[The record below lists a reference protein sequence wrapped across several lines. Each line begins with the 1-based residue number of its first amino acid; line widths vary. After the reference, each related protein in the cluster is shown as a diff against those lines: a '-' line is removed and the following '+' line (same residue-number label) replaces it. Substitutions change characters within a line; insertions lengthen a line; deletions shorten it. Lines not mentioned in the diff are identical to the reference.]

1 MARDDLERQ
10 IHRHHL
16 FTARSPEPTPD
27 VDAAPRVADFS
38 DEGDR
43 MCGIAGFWSPSL
55 SASDRRETIR
65 GMTVRLAHRG
75 PDADGH
81 WVPADTPVA
90 LGHRRLSILD
100 LSAAG
105 AQPMWSASGR
115 YIVSFNGEIYNFRE
129 LRERLHAA
137 GAVFRGTSD
146 TEVLLAGFEAWGI
159 AATLREATGMFAFAV
174 WDLREQELFL
184 ARDRVGEK
192 PLYYGTCGDSLVFA
206 SELKAIRQH
215 PHFTGEID
223 RGAVALLMRYG
234 YVPAPYSVY
243 RRIGKVMPGTLLRFR
258 LRDGLTPSVTTYWS
272 ALTVCRAG
280 VARPTTRSDAEL
292 IDDLDALL
300 RRAVADQMVADV
312 PLGAFLSG
320 GIDSTTVVAMMQA
333 QAKAPVRTFSIGFFD
348 PKFEEARH
356 ARQVAAHLR
365 TIHTEHYLSAE
376 ESMRVIDR
384 LPSMYDEP
392 FADWSQIPTYL
403 VSTLAREAVTVALTG
418 DGGDE
423 LFGGYDRYVGLDR
436 IWRRVRMLPH
446 PARLAL
452 ARWIGA
458 IADDGHR
465 RGEAR
470 TPRLEDSGAAR
481 RAHRLGVKARKV
493 ARLLRCQWREDLY
506 QELLSSWSD
515 TARLVPGEAQLPTA
529 LNDVTQL
536 MPAATFAQQMMHFDL
551 MFYLPDDV
559 LAKVDRAAMAVSLET
574 RTPFLDHRVVEFA
587 AALPLR
593 AKLRNKQSKW
603 ILRQLLDRYVPRA
616 FVERPKMGFG
626 VPLHDWLRGPLR
638 EWADAILDPAHIA
651 RHGLFDPAEVRN
663 IWEQHLSGYAN
674 NTATLWPVL
683 MFDRWWAETHA
694 DAHGADARAASV
706 ADRLEP
712 GTDVAG
718 R

>member
-1 MARDDLERQ
+1 
-10 IHRHHL
+10 
-16 FTARSPEPTPD
+16 
-27 VDAAPRVADFS
+27 
-38 DEGDR
+38 

-55 SASDRRETIR
+55 SASVRREAVR
-65 GMTVRLAHRG
+65 GMTQRLAHRG

-105 AQPMWSASGR
+105 AQPMWSSNGR
-115 YIVSFNGEIYNFRE
+115 YIISFNGEIYNFRE
-129 LRERLHAA
+129 LRDRLHHA
-137 GAVFRGTSD
+137 GAVFRGSSD

-159 AATLREATGMFAFAV
+159 AATLREATGMFALAV
-174 WDLREQELFL
+174 WDVRDQELFL

-192 PLYYGTCGDSLVFA
+192 PLYYGVCEDSLVFA

-215 PHFTGEID
+215 PHFHDEID
-223 RGAVALLMRYG
+223 RGAVSLLMRYG
-234 YVPAPYSVY
+234 YVPAPYSIY
-243 RRIGKVMPGTLLRFR
+243 RDIGKVAPGTMLRFR
-258 LRDGLTPSVTTYWS
+258 PRDGLVPVVTSYWS
-272 ALTVCRAG
+272 AIDVGRVG
-280 VARPTTRSDAEL
+280 VARPNTKTDAEL
-292 IDDLDALL
+292 IDELDVLL

-356 ARQVAAHLR
+356 ARAVAAHLR

-403 VSTLAREAVTVALTG
+403 VSTLARDSVTVALTG

-423 LFGGYDRYVGLDR
+423 LFGGYDRYVGLDK
-436 IWRRVRMLPH
+436 IWRRLRLLPR

-452 ARWIGA
+452 AKRIDMIDRLDARRWNPGSWQR
-458 IADDGHR
+458 DESR
-465 RGEAR
+465 
-470 TPRLEDSGAAR
+470 AAR
-481 RAHRLGVKARKV
+481 RAHRLVVKARKV
-493 ARLLRCQWREDLY
+493 ARLLRCEWREDLY

-515 TARLVPGEAQLPTA
+515 TSRLVPGASPLPTA
-529 LNDVTQL
+529 LNDVSQL
-536 MPAATFAQQMMHFDL
+536 MPAATFAQQMMHLDL

-559 LAKVDRAAMAVSLET
+559 LVKVDRAAMAVSLET
-574 RTPFLDHRVVEFA
+574 RTPFLDHRVVDFA
-587 AALPLR
+587 ATLPLR
-593 AKLRNKQSKW
+593 VKLRDKQSKW
-603 ILRQLLDRYVPRA
+603 ILRQLLDRYVPRE

-638 EWADAILDPAHIA
+638 EWADAKLDPARIA
-651 RHGLFDPAEVRN
+651 RLDVFDPIEVRH
-663 IWEQHLSGYAN
+663 IWEEHQRGYSN
-674 NTATLWPVL
+674 NTATLWPIL
-683 MFDRWWAETHA
+683 MFDGWWTETQ
-694 DAHGADARAASV
+694 DGASGYDASV
-706 ADRLEP
+706 
-712 GTDVAG
+712 TSVAG
-718 R
+718 RLAHDRDSAGR

>member
-1 MARDDLERQ
+1 
-10 IHRHHL
+10 
-16 FTARSPEPTPD
+16 
-27 VDAAPRVADFS
+27 
-38 DEGDR
+38 
-43 MCGIAGFWSPSL
+43 
-55 SASDRRETIR
+55 
-65 GMTVRLAHRG
+65 MTVRLAHRG

-90 LGHRRLSILD
+90 LGHRRLAIID
-100 LSAAG
+100 LSATG
-105 AQPMWSASGR
+105 AQPMWSANGR
-115 YIVSFNGEIYNFRE
+115 YILSFNGEIYNFRE
-129 LRERLHAA
+129 LRERLRAA
-137 GAVFRGTSD
+137 GAAFRGTSD
-146 TEVLLAGFEAWGI
+146 TEVLLAGFEAWGVDE
-159 AATLREATGMFAFAV
+159 TLREATGMFALAV
-174 WDLREQELFL
+174 WDLRDQELSL

-215 PHFTGEID
+215 PHFAGEID
-223 RGAVALLMRYG
+223 PGAVALLMRYG
-234 YVPAPYSVY
+234 YVPAPYSIY
-243 RRIGKVMPGTLLRFR
+243 RGIGKVMPGTLLRFR
-258 LRDGLTPSVTTYWS
+258 PRDGLAPSVTTYWS
-272 ALTVCRAG
+272 AITVCRAG
-280 VARPTTRSDAEL
+280 IARPTTKSDAEL
-292 IDDLDALL
+292 IDELDVLL

-356 ARQVAAHLR
+356 ARQVAAQLR

-403 VSTLAREAVTVALTG
+403 VSTLARDAVTVALTG

-423 LFGGYDRYVGLDR
+423 LFGGYDRYVGLDK
-436 IWRRVRMLPH
+436 IWRRVRVLPH

-452 ARWIGA
+452 ARWIDVIGRV
-458 IADDGHR
+458 DPHHGNGSSLL
-465 RGEAR
+465 RGN
-470 TPRLEDSGAAR
+470 SGATR
-481 RAHRLGVKARKV
+481 RAHRLVAKARKI

-506 QELLSSWSD
+506 QEILSSWSD
-515 TARLVPGEAQLPTA
+515 TARLVPGGSQLPTA
-529 LNDVTQL
+529 LNDVSQL
-536 MPAATFAQQMMHFDL
+536 IPSATFAQQMMHFDL

-603 ILRQLLDRYVPRA
+603 ILRQLLDRYVPRE

-638 EWADAILDPAHIA
+638 EWAEAILEPSHIA
-651 RHGLFDPAEVRN
+651 RHGLFDPSEVQHV
-663 IWEQHLSGYAN
+663 WEDHLSGNAN

-683 MFDRWWAETHA
+683 MFDRWWTETHA
-694 DAHGADARAASV
+694 DARRDDDRAASV

>member
-1 MARDDLERQ
+1 
-10 IHRHHL
+10 
-16 FTARSPEPTPD
+16 
-27 VDAAPRVADFS
+27 
-38 DEGDR
+38 
-43 MCGIAGFWSPSL
+43 
-55 SASDRRETIR
+55 
-65 GMTVRLAHRG
+65 MTVRIAHRG

-90 LGHRRLSILD
+90 LGHRRLSIID
-100 LSAAG
+100 LSATG
-105 AQPMWSASGR
+105 AQPMWSANGR
-115 YIVSFNGEIYNFRE
+115 FIVSFNGEIYNFRE
-129 LRERLHAA
+129 LRDRLRAA
-137 GAVFRGTSD
+137 GAAFRGTSD
-146 TEVLLAGFEAWGI
+146 TEVLLAGFEAWGVGE
-159 AATLREATGMFAFAV
+159 TLREATGMFALAV
-174 WDLREQELFL
+174 WDLRDQELIL

-192 PLYYGTCGDSLVFA
+192 PLFYGTCGDSLVFA

-215 PHFTGEID
+215 PHFAGEID
-223 RGAVALLMRYG
+223 PGAVALLMRYG
-234 YVPAPYSVY
+234 YVPAPYSIY
-243 RRIGKVMPGTLLRFR
+243 RGVGKVMPGTLLRFR
-258 LRDGLTPSVTTYWS
+258 PRDGLAPSVTTYWS
-272 ALTVCRAG
+272 AITVCRAG
-280 VARPTTRSDAEL
+280 IARPTTKSDGEL
-292 IDDLDALL
+292 IDELDTLL

-356 ARQVAAHLR
+356 ARQVAAQLR

-403 VSTLAREAVTVALTG
+403 VSTLARDAVTVALTG

-423 LFGGYDRYVGLDR
+423 LFGGYDRYVGLDT
-436 IWRRVRMLPH
+436 IWRRVRVLPH

-452 ARWIGA
+452 ARWIDLIGRVDA
-458 IADDGHR
+458 P
-465 RGEAR
+465 RGNRSA
-470 TPRLEDSGAAR
+470 LERGDSGATR
-481 RAHRLGVKARKV
+481 RAHRLVAKARKI

-515 TARLVPGEAQLPTA
+515 TARLVPGGSQLPTA

-536 MPAATFAQQMMHFDL
+536 MPSATFAQQMMHFDL
-551 MFYLPDDV
+551 IFYLPDDV

-603 ILRQLLDRYVPRA
+603 ILRQLLDRYVPRE

-638 EWADAILDPAHIA
+638 EWAEGILDPSHIA
-651 RHGLFDPAEVRN
+651 RHGLFDPSEVRHV
-663 IWEQHLSGYAN
+663 WEDHLSGNAN

-683 MFDRWWAETHA
+683 MFDRWWTETHA
-694 DAHGADARAASV
+694 DARRDDDRAASV

>member
-1 MARDDLERQ
+1 
-10 IHRHHL
+10 
-16 FTARSPEPTPD
+16 
-27 VDAAPRVADFS
+27 
-38 DEGDR
+38 
-43 MCGIAGFWSPSL
+43 
-55 SASDRRETIR
+55 
-65 GMTVRLAHRG
+65 MTVRLAHRG

-100 LSAAG
+100 LSATG
-105 AQPMWSASGR
+105 AQPMWSANGR

-129 LRERLHAA
+129 LRERLHKA

-159 AATLREATGMFAFAV
+159 TNTLREATGMFALAV
-174 WDLREQELFL
+174 WDLRDQELSL
-184 ARDRVGEK
+184 VRDRFGEK
-192 PLYYGTCGDSLVFA
+192 PLYYGTCEDSLVFA

-215 PHFTGEID
+215 PHFKGEID
-223 RGAVALLMRYG
+223 SGAVALLMRYG
-234 YVPAPYSVY
+234 YVPAPYSIY
-243 RRIGKVMPGTLLRFR
+243 RNIGKVAPGTLLRFR
-258 LRDGLTPSVTTYWS
+258 LRDGLVPSVTTYWS
-272 ALTVCRAG
+272 AATSVRAG
-280 VARPTTRSDAEL
+280 IARPASRSDAEL
-292 IDDLDALL
+292 VDELDVLL

-356 ARQVAAHLR
+356 ARAVAAQLR

-384 LPSMYDEP
+384 LPTMYDEP

-403 VSTLAREAVTVALTG
+403 VSTLARDAVTVALTG

-423 LFGGYDRYVGLDR
+423 LFGGYDRYVGLDK
-436 IWRRVRMLPH
+436 IWRRVRILPH
-446 PARLAL
+446 PARLTL
-452 ARWIGA
+452 ARWIDQ
-458 IADDGHR
+458 IDRLDPR
-465 RGEAR
+465 RGDTASWPSDE
-470 TPRLEDSGAAR
+470 SGAAR
-481 RAHRLGVKARKV
+481 RARRLVVKARKV
-493 ARLLRCQWREDLY
+493 SRLLRCQWREDLY

-515 TARLVPGEAQLPTA
+515 TGRLVPGGTQLPTA
-529 LNDVTQL
+529 LNDVAQL
-536 MPAATFAQQMMHFDL
+536 MPSASFAQQMMHFDL

-559 LAKVDRAAMAVSLET
+559 LVKVDRAAMAVSLET

-603 ILRQLLDRYVPRA
+603 ILRQLLDRYVPRE

-638 EWADAILDPAHIA
+638 EWAEAILDPAHIA
-651 RHGLFDPAEVRN
+651 RHGLFDPIEVRHV
-663 IWEQHLSGYAN
+663 WEEHLSGYSN

-683 MFDRWWAETHA
+683 MFDRWWTETHA
-694 DAHGADARAASV
+694 DARGDDARATSV

>member
-1 MARDDLERQ
+1 
-10 IHRHHL
+10 
-16 FTARSPEPTPD
+16 
-27 VDAAPRVADFS
+27 
-38 DEGDR
+38 

-55 SASDRRETIR
+55 SASARREAVR
-65 GMTVRLAHRG
+65 AMTLRLAHRG

-100 LSAAG
+100 LSATG
-105 AQPMWSASGR
+105 AQPMWSANGR
-115 YIVSFNGEIYNFRE
+115 YIISFNGEIYNFRE

-146 TEVLLAGFEAWGI
+146 TEVLVAGFEAWGI
-159 AATLREATGMFAFAV
+159 VGTLREATGMFALAV
-174 WDLREQELFL
+174 WDVRDQELFL

-192 PLYYGTCGDSLVFA
+192 PLYYGVCEDSLVFA
-206 SELKAIRQH
+206 SELKALQLH
-215 PHFTGEID
+215 PHWKGDID

-234 YVPAPYSVY
+234 YVPAPHSIY
-243 RRIGKVMPGTLLRFR
+243 RGIGKVVPGTVLRFR
-258 LRDGLTPSVTTYWS
+258 PRDGLVPSATAYWS
-272 ALTVCRAG
+272 ALAVGQAG
-280 VARPTTRSDAEL
+280 IARPTAKSDAEL
-292 IDDLDALL
+292 IDELDVLL

-333 QAKAPVRTFSIGFFD
+333 QSRTPVRTFSIGFFD

-356 ARQVAAHLR
+356 ARAVAAHLR

-384 LPSMYDEP
+384 LPMMYDEP

-403 VSTLAREAVTVALTG
+403 VSTLARDVVTVALTG

-423 LFGGYDRYVGLDR
+423 LFGGYDRYVGLDK
-436 IWRRVRMLPH
+436 IWRRLRLIPR

-452 ARWIGA
+452 ARRIDVVDRLDARRWNPESWQ
-458 IADDGHR
+458 
-465 RGEAR
+465 RGES
-470 TPRLEDSGAAR
+470 PAAR
-481 RAHRLGVKARKV
+481 RAHRLVVKARKV
-493 ARLLRCQWREDLY
+493 ARLLRCEWREDLY

-515 TARLVPGEAQLPTA
+515 TRRLVPGASELPTA
-529 LNDVTQL
+529 ITDVSNL
-536 MPAATFAQQMMHFDL
+536 MPSATFAQQMMHLDL

-559 LAKVDRAAMAVSLET
+559 LVKVDRAAMAVSLET

-587 AALPLR
+587 ANLPLR
-593 AKLRNKQSKW
+593 TKLRDKQSKW
-603 ILRQLLDRYVPRA
+603 ILRQLLDRYVPRE

-638 EWADAILDPAHIA
+638 EWADAKLDATRIA
-651 RHGLFDPAEVRN
+651 RHGVFDPLEVRH
-663 IWEQHLSGYAN
+663 IWEEHLRGYSN

-683 MFDRWWAETHA
+683 MFDSWITETH
-694 DAHGADARAASV
+694 GASEGSAQPAESV
-706 ADRLEP
+706 AERLAHR
-712 GTDVAG
+712 TDVGA

>member
-1 MARDDLERQ
+1 
-10 IHRHHL
+10 
-16 FTARSPEPTPD
+16 
-27 VDAAPRVADFS
+27 
-38 DEGDR
+38 
-43 MCGIAGFWSPSL
+43 
-55 SASDRRETIR
+55 
-65 GMTVRLAHRG
+65 MTVRLAHRG

-90 LGHRRLSILD
+90 LGHRRLSIID
-100 LSAAG
+100 LSATG
-105 AQPMWSASGR
+105 AQPMWSANGR
-115 YIVSFNGEIYNFRE
+115 FIISFNGEIYNFRE
-129 LRERLHAA
+129 LRERLHAG
-137 GAVFRGTSD
+137 GAAFRGTSD
-146 TEVLLAGFEAWGI
+146 TEVLLAGFEAWGVS
-159 AATLREATGMFAFAV
+159 ATLREATGMFALAV
-174 WDLREQELFL
+174 WDLRDQELSL

-215 PHFTGEID
+215 PHFEGEID

-234 YVPAPYSVY
+234 YVPAPYSIY
-243 RRIGKVMPGTLLRFR
+243 RGVGKVMPGTLLRFR
-258 LRDGLTPSVTTYWS
+258 LRDSLVPSVTTYWS
-272 ALTVCRAG
+272 AITVGRTG
-280 VARPTTRSDAEL
+280 IARPTNKSDAEL
-292 IDDLDALL
+292 VDELDVLL
-300 RRAVADQMVADV
+300 RRAVADQMVANV

-356 ARQVAAHLR
+356 ARQVAAQLR

-403 VSTLAREAVTVALTG
+403 VSTLARDAVTVALTG

-423 LFGGYDRYVGLDR
+423 LFGGYDRYVGLDT
-436 IWRRVRMLPH
+436 IWRRVRILPH

-452 ARWIGA
+452 ARWIDTIDRLDARRDGG
-458 IADDGHR
+458 IPSVRDD
-465 RGEAR
+465 
-470 TPRLEDSGAAR
+470 SKAAR
-481 RAHRLGVKARKV
+481 RAHRLVVKARKV

-536 MPAATFAQQMMHFDL
+536 MPSATFAQQMMHLDL

-559 LAKVDRAAMAVSLET
+559 LVKVDRAAMAVSLET
-574 RTPFLDHRVVEFA
+574 RAPFLDHRVVEFA

-603 ILRQLLDRYVPRA
+603 ILRQLLDRYVPRE

-638 EWADAILDPAHIA
+638 EWAEAILDPAHMA
-651 RHGLFDPAEVRN
+651 RHGLFDPIEVRN

-683 MFDRWWAETHA
+683 MFDRWYAETHDDGHAA
-694 DAHGADARAASV
+694 DVRATRV

>member
-1 MARDDLERQ
+1 
-10 IHRHHL
+10 
-16 FTARSPEPTPD
+16 
-27 VDAAPRVADFS
+27 
-38 DEGDR
+38 

-55 SASDRRETIR
+55 SASARREAVR
-65 GMTVRLAHRG
+65 GMTIRLAHRG

-100 LSAAG
+100 LSATG

-159 AATLREATGMFAFAV
+159 GTTLREATGMFALAV
-174 WDLREQELFL
+174 WDVRDQELHL

-192 PLYYGTCGDSLVFA
+192 PLYYGICEDSLVFA

-215 PHFTGEID
+215 PHFKGEID

-234 YVPAPYSVY
+234 YVPAPYSIY
-243 RRIGKVMPGTLLRFR
+243 RSIGKVAPGTLLRFR
-258 LRDGLTPSVTTYWS
+258 PRDGLEPSITTYWS
-272 ALTVCRAG
+272 AIAVGRAG
-280 VARPTTRSDAEL
+280 IARPADKSDVEL
-292 IDDLDALL
+292 VDELDVLL
-300 RRAVADQMVADV
+300 RSAVANQMVADV

-320 GIDSTTVVAMMQA
+320 GIDSTTVVAMMQT
-333 QAKAPVRTFSIGFFD
+333 QANAPVRTFSIGFFD

-356 ARQVAAHLR
+356 ARAVAAHLR

-403 VSTLAREAVTVALTG
+403 VATLARDAVTVALTG

-423 LFGGYDRYVGLDR
+423 LFGGYDRYVGLDK
-436 IWRRVRMLPH
+436 IWQRLRLLPY
-446 PARLAL
+446 PARVAL
-452 ARWIGA
+452 AKRIDLIDRLDSRRWNMGSWER
-458 IADDGHR
+458 DDSS
-465 RGEAR
+465 A
-470 TPRLEDSGAAR
+470 TR
-481 RAHRLGVKARKV
+481 RAHRLVVKARKI

-506 QELLSSWSD
+506 QELLSSWSN
-515 TARLVPGEAQLPTA
+515 TARLVPGAAPLPTA
-529 LNDVTQL
+529 LNDVSHL
-536 MPAATFAQQMMHFDL
+536 MPSATFAQQMMHLDL

-559 LAKVDRAAMAVSLET
+559 LVKVDRAAMAVSLET

-587 AALPLR
+587 ATLPLR

-603 ILRQLLDRYVPRA
+603 ILRQLLDRYVPRE

-651 RHGLFDPAEVRN
+651 RHGLFDPVEVRHV
-663 IWEQHLSGYAN
+663 WEEHLRGYSN

-683 MFDRWWAETHA
+683 MFDRWLAETHS
-694 DAHGADARAASV
+694 DTQGADASATSV
-706 ADRLEP
+706 TERLAH
-712 GTDVAG
+712 GKDVAG